1 MKLRLYA
8 CLTLLALS
16 LSGCTSKASEVMSE
30 ELYTNLESVGKG
42 SAHKVAL
49 ALRDC
54 GVEKPYEVYGES
66 LVVEDGTVKF
76 DLLNDQMKLMTVT
89 YDGETV
95 QKSFKTREEDKE
107 VIVDMAKSLFGE
119 SVQCDI
125 QDTYDGETVNVK
137 VQGVDYTWKNGV
149 LELKQQ

>member
-1 MKLRLYA
+1 
-8 CLTLLALS
+8 
-16 LSGCTSKASEVMSE
+16 MSE

-42 SAHKVAL
+42 SAHKIAL

-107 VIVDMAKSLFGE
+107 VIVDMAGLYLE
-119 SVQCDI
+119 
-125 QDTYDGETVNVK
+125 K
-137 VQGVDYTWKNGV
+137 VCSATFRTPTTARLSMSKCQGVDYTWKNGV